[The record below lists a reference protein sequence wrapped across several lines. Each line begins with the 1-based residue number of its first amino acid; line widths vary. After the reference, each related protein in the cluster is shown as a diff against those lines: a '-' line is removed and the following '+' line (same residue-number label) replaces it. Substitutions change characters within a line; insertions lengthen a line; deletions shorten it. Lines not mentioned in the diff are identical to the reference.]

1 MGGNIDDRPM
11 TRMPDAPPILTYATP
26 RRDRRRSMV
35 DWSGRI
41 LGAAQLVVAILLLV
55 GLPDAFG
62 AGPWTLTVTEGSW
75 SASVAWHWLSFGA
88 GPLNLVAA
96 TMAVRGA
103 IEPLGQQGRFYRRYL
118 WITLGGFAV
127 VVLCTVVIS
136 RWPVFVTAN
145 PSGWAVNDFRLT
157 MSDDDLRFAWCLL
170 LAGNPM
176 MVLLAVRPA
185 LRRIGRAWG
194 FDEA

>member
-127 VVLCTVVIS
+127 VVLCTV
-136 RWPVFVTAN
+136 
-145 PSGWAVNDFRLT
+145 NDFRLT

-176 MVLLAVRPA
+176 LVLLAVRPA
-185 LRRIGRAWG
+185 LRRIGQAWG